1 VPADDAAR
9 FSVVELERDELA
21 GHAELWGIDAHNRM
35 AHVGLS
41 LRPAFRGRGLGTD
54 TVGVLCRY
62 GFAVLGLH
70 RLQIE
75 TLGDNAA
82 MIAAATRRGFE
93 LEGTLRRAAWVTG
106 AFLDEIVMGLLADE
120 WSMREADLSV
130 SSPAIAGRA
139 ALDRPAVTPG
149 TSR

>member
-82 MIAAATRRGFE
+82 MIAAATRCGFE

-130 SSPAIAGRA
+130 
-139 ALDRPAVTPG
+139 
-149 TSR
+149 